1 MSMMIHMD
9 MDVWCNHQDLNDEIW
24 QIVIIIVMLIT
35 MYTIELLS
43 LTILNNGYLYLFMAN
58 GWMWFIG
65 EIWASGLEKAWSQ
78 GSLRDLRKVGD
89 I

>member
-1 MSMMIHMD
+1 MNMMIHMD
-9 MDVWCNHQDLNDEIW
+9 IDVWCNHQDLNDEIW

-35 MYTIELLS
+35 MDT
-43 LTILNNGYLYLFMAN
+43 YLFMVD

-65 EIWASGLEKAWSQ
+65 KSWESGLKKTWSQ